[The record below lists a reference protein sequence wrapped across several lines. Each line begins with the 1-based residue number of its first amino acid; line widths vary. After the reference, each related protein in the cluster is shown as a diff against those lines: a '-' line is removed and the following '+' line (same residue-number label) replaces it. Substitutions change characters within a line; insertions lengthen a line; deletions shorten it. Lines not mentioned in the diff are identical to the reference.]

1 MVEEMTSMERVMAVL
16 NREEPDRVPVL
27 FWALTIGAREAGVN
41 VSEYATDGKKMAEGQ
56 LNYLKR
62 YGVDAL
68 LVGSG
73 IAQLAEAFG
82 TTTKY
87 YDDPYAT
94 PAIRETAIKK
104 PEDWEK
110 LEIKTIQDAPGLMA
124 SVEASQIVLDEVGD
138 TVPIMGTIVSP
149 ITYATW
155 IGGMAD
161 VLKATKKNPE
171 ALHKGL
177 DKIVDLE
184 KEMVEAEVSIG
195 MGGKLFFM
203 PVTRATREI
212 FTDEQYA
219 EFGVPY
225 DLKVLE
231 SLKGKDVHVIAHVC
245 GNVPM
250 LKTIIEKYP
259 VSAVNWWDRGT
270 QYNLEEIKEKYGDK
284 VIIIGGL
291 DQTRTLIIGTPQEVE
306 EQAKDAIRQAAAGG
320 GFMLSAGCEL
330 GAITPPENILAA
342 VNAAKKYGKYPLSL

>member
-16 NREEPDRVPVL
+16 NREEPDRVPVV
-27 FWALTIGAREAGVN
+27 FIATTIGAREAGVN
-41 VSEYATDGKKMAEGQ
+41 VPEYATDGKKMAEGQ
-56 LNYLKR
+56 LNFLKR
-62 YGVDAL
+62 YGVD
-68 LVGSG
+68 LVTPGSG
-73 IAQLAEAFG
+73 IASLAEAFG

-87 YDDPYAT
+87 YDTQYDS
-94 PAIRETAIKK
+94 PAVGEPAVKK

-110 LEIKTIQDAPGLMA
+110 LEFKTITPGMIA
-124 SVEASQIVLDEVGD
+124 SLEAGQIIHDEVGD
-138 TVPIMGTIVSP
+138 TVPIMGGIISP
-149 ITYATW
+149 LTVATW
-155 IGGMAD
+155 VAGMSDA
-161 VLKATKKNPE
+161 LRATKKNPE

-177 DKIVDLE
+177 KIIADQE
-184 KEMVEAEVSIG
+184 SQMVEAQIS
-195 MGGKLFFM
+195 MGAKIFM
-203 PVTRATREI
+203 VVCTRATRDI

-219 EFGVPY
+219 EFGIPY

-231 SLKGKDVHVIAHVC
+231 HLKGKDAHVMVHVC

-259 VSAVNWWDRGT
+259 ISAVNWWDRGT

-284 VIIIGGL
+284 IIIVGGL